1 VLGAVLVAVLFAA
14 LWSPAASAATKK
26 PPQLDARAWIL
37 VDARDGE
44 PLAGRSVSR
53 SLPIAS
59 ATKLMTAY
67 LALRDLDLD
76 EMVSAPAYSA
86 APAES
91 ILGLSEG
98 ERISVRDL
106 LVAMMLPSA
115 NDAASAVATEVA
127 GSIPRFVVRMNGAA
141 RKLGLDD
148 TSFANPIGLD
158 DPLNVS
164 SARDLATLTLVLREN
179 EQFRKIVARPEATL
193 RSGDGTRRVSSRNTL
208 LGADESVDGVKT
220 GHTRGAGYVLVA
232 SAERK
237 GVPLVSVVLGASSE
251 ATRDAESERLLDY
264 GFSLYEPRRAVRR
277 SEELGDVAVSHED
290 DPLPLLAARGLEVT
304 AREEQSI
311 ATTLRAP
318 EQVEGPIEA
327 GERVGRGLVTLDGER
342 VGSVALVAG
351 RDVAAPGPL
360 DDLGGPLPVILVA
373 GGSILVVIAFASAV
387 RRGSSRRNAQVRG
400 ADQRVNADDRRRRRG
415 EPGGEET

>member
-1 VLGAVLVAVLFAA
+1 VLVAVLVAVLFAA

-76 EMVSAPAYSA
+76 EMVSAPAFSA

-148 TSFANPIGLD
+148 TSCANPIGRD

-164 SARDLATLTLVLREN
+164 SARDLETLTLVLREN

-193 RSGDGTRRVSSRNTL
+193 RSGDGTRRVRSRNTL
-208 LGADESVDGVKT
+208 LGEI
-220 GHTRGAGYVLVA
+220 RRRFE
-232 SAERK
+232 AER
-237 GVPLVSVVLGASSE
+237 E
-251 ATRDAESERLLDY
+251 A
-264 GFSLYEPRRAVRR
+264 
-277 SEELGDVAVSHED
+277 
-290 DPLPLLAARGLEVT
+290 
-304 AREEQSI
+304 
-311 ATTLRAP
+311 
-318 EQVEGPIEA
+318 
-327 GERVGRGLVTLDGER
+327 
-342 VGSVALVAG
+342 
-351 RDVAAPGPL
+351 
-360 DDLGGPLPVILVA
+360 
-373 GGSILVVIAFASAV
+373 
-387 RRGSSRRNAQVRG
+387 
-400 ADQRVNADDRRRRRG
+400 
-415 EPGGEET
+415 